1 MAILLS
7 FVFFLPT
14 ATVTDNFRDHK
25 YTLFL
30 MNLEERKAAFVKCG
44 LFIERHF
51 NQNWLE
57 KEKQLHDGLEH
68 LIQTAL
74 VYNGWFIRSFVEES
88 LKNIAKMLS
97 EGSLN
102 DFVKTVPEPKTKKTV
117 VIIMAGNI
125 PMVGFHDLLCVILS
139 GHIALLKMSSD
150 DNVLMPFFIK
160 LLEYYEPGLTEQIKF
175 SEGKLSHFDAVIA
188 TGSNNTASHFKSYFG
203 KYPHIIRKN
212 RTSVAVITAKESNED
227 LKNLGRDIFLYFG
240 LGCRNVSK
248 VLVPKGYKFDSL
260 FEAVFDYKF
269 VVDNK
274 KYGNNYDYNRAI
286 YLLNLEKFLDNNF
299 LIIKEDKGLF
309 SPVSVLFYQEFASE
323 SEVKEYLEDNKESLQ
338 CVLGNGPG
346 MIPFGYSQ
354 SPVITDYADGVDTL
368 NFLVNL

>member
-1 MAILLS
+1 
-7 FVFFLPT
+7 
-14 ATVTDNFRDHK
+14 
-25 YTLFL
+25 
-30 MNLEERKAAFVKCG
+30 MNLEQRKAAFVKCG
-44 LFIERHF
+44 MFMERHF
-51 NQNWLE
+51 NQNWQQ
-57 KEKQLHDGLEH
+57 KEKQLHEGLDH

-74 VYNGWFIRSFVEES
+74 IYNGWFIRPFVEES
-88 LKNIAKMLS
+88 LKNISKMLK
-97 EGSLN
+97 EKSLDN
-102 DFVKTVPEPKTKKTV
+102 FTKAIPEPSTKKTV
-117 VIIMAGNI
+117 AVIMAGNI
-125 PMVGFHDLLCVILS
+125 PMVGFHDLLCVLLS
-139 GHIALLKMSSD
+139 GHIALLKLSTD

-160 LLEYYEPGLTEQIKF
+160 LLEYYEAGFTAHIKF
-175 SEGKLSHFDAVIA
+175 SEGKLANFDAVIA
-188 TGSNNTASHFKSYFG
+188 TGSNNTAGHFKSYFG

-212 RTSVAVITAKESNED
+212 RTSVAVISGNESTED

-248 VLVPKGYKFDSL
+248 LLVPKNYKFDPV

-274 KYGNNYDYNRAI
+274 KYGNNYDYNRAV

-309 SPVSVLFYQEFASE
+309 SPVSVLFYQEFGSE
-323 SEVKEYLEDNKESLQ
+323 NKVKEYLDDNKDSLQ
-338 CVLGNGPG
+338 CIVGNGPG

-354 SPVITDYADGVDTL
+354 EPVITDYADGVDTL